1 MSFFSWGER
10 TEIRDD
16 AKAQVRAELA
26 DREENV
32 TEREINQKK
41 QQIDLNIQG
50 YKREQEVALNN
61 NLIAQGA
68 ELEKTSF
75 KLEQARFE
83 ITKEQVASDK
93 LQLQKT
99 LDQAKSDF
107 EAQLAVQLM
116 DEHVK
121 NAQTNNALYERAAK
135 AEARADAK
143 DTIIASKDE
152 EIVRLDQLLKVT
164 MGKLTQ
170 IDVKGLTIHVE
181 NEHKYSDKE
190 KE

>member
-93 LQLQKT
+93 LQLDK
-99 LDQAKSDF
+99 LLEQAKSDF
-107 EAQLAVQLM
+107 EAQMKVKLM
-116 DEHVK
+116 
-121 NAQTNNALYERAAK
+121 NQ
-135 AEARADAK
+135 
-143 DTIIASKDE
+143 
-152 EIVRLDQLLKVT
+152 VT
-164 MGKLTQ
+164 
-170 IDVKGLTIHVE
+170 
-181 NEHKYSDKE
+181 
-190 KE
+190 

>member
-10 TEIRDD
+10 TEIRND
-16 AKAQVRAELA
+16 ARAQVRAELA

-32 TEREINQKK
+32 TEREINQRKA
-41 QQIDLNIQG
+41 QIDLDIKN
-50 YKREQEVALNN
+50 YKREQEVVLNN
-61 NLIAQGA
+61 ELIAQGA

-83 ITKEQVASDK
+83 ITKEQVANDK
-93 LQLQKT
+93 LNIEKT
-99 LDQAKSDF
+99 IAQAKSDF
-107 EAQLAVQLM
+107 EAQSAVQLM

-121 NAQTNNALYERAAK
+121 NAQTNNELYDRVAR

-152 EIVRLDQLLKVT
+152 EITRLDQLLKVT

-181 NEHKYSDKE
+181 NEHKYSGKE

>member
-1 MSFFSWGER
+1 MSFLNWGEK
-10 TEIRDD
+10 TQIRND
-16 AKAQVRAELA
+16 AKAEVRADLA
-26 DREENV
+26 NREELV
-32 TEREINQKK
+32 TEREINQRKA
-41 QQIDLNIQG
+41 QIDLDIKN
-50 YKREQEVALNN
+50 YKREQEVVLNN
-61 NLIAQGA
+61 ELIAQGA

-83 ITKEQVASDK
+83 ITKEQVASDN
-93 LQLQKT
+93 LQVQKR

-121 NAQTNNALYERAAK
+121 NAQTNNELYDRVAR

-152 EIVRLDQLLKVT
+152 EIARLDQLLKVT

>member
-181 NEHKYSDKE
+181 NEHKYSGKE

>member
-10 TEIRDD
+10 TKIRND

-121 NAQTNNALYERAAK
+121 NAQGNIELYDRVAR
-135 AEARADAK
+135 AEAKVDAK
-143 DTIIASKDE
+143 DTVIASKDE
-152 EIVRLDQLLKVT
+152 EIARLDQLLKVT

-181 NEHKYSDKE
+181 NEHKYSGKE

>member
-10 TEIRDD
+10 TEIRND

-32 TEREINQKK
+32 TECEINQKK

-121 NAQTNNALYERAAK
+121 NAQGNIELYDRVAR
-135 AEARADAK
+135 AEAKVDAK
-143 DTIIASKDE
+143 DTVIASKDE
-152 EIVRLDQLLKVT
+152 EIARLDQLLKVT

-181 NEHKYSDKE
+181 NEHKYSGKE